1 VESNGGGVRWW
12 VAQTSPLTGPRDDG
26 IKHLEPESSHIRS
39 HGKPETIGWVDKAPT
54 TVAEAGQM
62 RESEGAE
69 NGVEKRKRVS
79 RRAEAGILVRS
90 FDGLAMY
97 ISMVARDPSHGLGR
111 AQ

>member
-1 VESNGGGVRWW
+1 MGNLK
-12 VAQTSPLTGPRDDG
+12 PLA
-26 IKHLEPESSHIRS
+26 
-39 HGKPETIGWVDKAPT
+39 GWGRPPT

-62 RESEGAE
+62 GESED
-69 NGVEKRKRVS
+69 GVEKRKRVS
-79 RRAEAGILVRS
+79 RRPEAGILVRS

>member
-1 VESNGGGVRWW
+1 MGSL
-12 VAQTSPLTGPRDDG
+12 TPLV
-26 IKHLEPESSHIRS
+26 
-39 HGKPETIGWVDKAPT
+39 GWGRPPT

-62 RESEGAE
+62 GESEGAE
-69 NGVEKRKRVS
+69 HGVEKRKRVS
-79 RRAEAGILVRS
+79 RRPEAGNLVRS